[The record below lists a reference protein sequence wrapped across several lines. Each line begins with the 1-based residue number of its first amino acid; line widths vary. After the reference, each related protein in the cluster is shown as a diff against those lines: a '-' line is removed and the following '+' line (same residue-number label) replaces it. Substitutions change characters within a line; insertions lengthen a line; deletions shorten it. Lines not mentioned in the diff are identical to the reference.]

1 MVIFYQQRN
10 MNNKI
15 DMIEFI
21 FDRMQIGKDYNG
33 ILTFLDRIQK
43 IKETYK
49 ILAI

>member
-21 FDRMQIGKDYNG
+21 FGRMQIGKDCNG
-33 ILTFLDRIQK
+33 ILIFLDRTQK

>member
-21 FDRMQIGKDYNG
+21 FDRMQIGKDCNG
-33 ILTFLDRIQK
+33 ILIFLDRTHK